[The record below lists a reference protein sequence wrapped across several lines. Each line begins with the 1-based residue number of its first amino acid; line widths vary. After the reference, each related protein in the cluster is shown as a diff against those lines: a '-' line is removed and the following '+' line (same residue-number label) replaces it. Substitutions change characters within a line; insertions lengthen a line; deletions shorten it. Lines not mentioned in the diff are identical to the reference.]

1 MNSSDIFVEKY
12 RPSTFNNI
20 KSQKHVISILQEIMK
35 DEENDKSFLFYGN
48 SGIGKTTSILA
59 FAKLYYGENYRNM
72 IMELNASNYRG
83 INTVNDI
90 IDKFANTSTFFIKR
104 KKLVILDEF
113 DSMTVD
119 AQMLLVNYI
128 ENSKNIF
135 FCFICN
141 YVDKIIEQIRSSC
154 LCFKFKNISLKET
167 EEIISNIAKKENIKY
182 NKSLVK
188 HIYKF
193 GNGDIRKCI
202 NIFQDLINTKIKT
215 QNKIYQKFNY
225 PTSSC
230 LKKIISILQNSE
242 KNLVEKYK
250 KLIKILNENKISLK
264 NIVEEL
270 TIWITKTTPEKL
282 NITQEKYLNTI
293 IKLGDID
300 YYLSGDYNEI
310 IQIYAIISCM
320 SF

>member
-1 MNSSDIFVEKY
+1 MTSDIFVEKY
-12 RPSTFNNI
+12 RPTSFNNI
-20 KSQKHVISILQEIMK
+20 KSQKHVLSFLQEIMK
-35 DEENDKSFLFYGN
+35 NTENSKSFLFYGN

-59 FAKLYYGENYRNM
+59 FAKSYYGENYKSM
-72 IMELNASNYRG
+72 IMELNASDYRG

-90 IDKFANTSTFFIKR
+90 IDKFANTSTFFVKR

-113 DSMTVD
+113 DSMTVE
-119 AQMLLVNYI
+119 AQMLLIDYI

-141 YVDKIIEQIRSSC
+141 YVDKIIEEIRSSC
-154 LCFKFKNISLKET
+154 LCFKFKNISLTET
-167 EEIISNIAKKENIKY
+167 EEIISNIAEQENIKY
-182 NKSLVK
+182 NKAIVK

-202 NIFQDLINTKIKT
+202 NIFQDLVNTKIKT
-215 QNKIYQKFNY
+215 QNKIYQKFNC
-225 PTSSC
+225 PTSTH
-230 LKKIISILQNSE
+230 LKKIISILQNS
-242 KNLVEKYK
+242 KLDLSEKYK
-250 KLIKILNENKISLK
+250 QLLKILKDNNISLK

-270 TIWITKTTPEKL
+270 TIWMTTMTPEKL
-282 NITQEKYLNTI
+282 KITQEQYLNTI

-310 IQIYAIISCM
+310 IQIYAIISYI